1 MTAVTVVVSF
11 KDDATTLLDMVRSVL
26 AQTHDDWRLV
36 LLDDG
41 STDGGADLLAG
52 LTDPRVRLVRH
63 PDNLGT
69 PVRLNELTDLVD
81 TPFLAR
87 MDGDDLMHPERL
99 ARSLEVLTARP
110 DLAFVAGHAVSVDR
124 DSRPTGLRRSAAAP
138 SVPDHFRHAPFVHAT
153 VTARTAWFREH
164 RYDPT
169 FRRCQ
174 DQELWVRTIGSRTH
188 VTLDEVLLYLRE
200 GGTVPASKYAS
211 SMRGTRRVLRRHG
224 PALLGRL
231 GTARFTAR
239 TVVSETAY
247 RAADAVGAV
256 DRLVARRASGLPAEE
271 LRRHEAE
278 IERIRSVRLP
288 GLD

>member
-1 MTAVTVVVSF
+1 VTAVTVVVSF
-11 KDDATTLLDMVRSVL
+11 KDNASTLLDMVRSVV
-26 AQTHDDWRLV
+26 AQTHADWRLV

-41 STDGGADLLAG
+41 STDGGADLLSG
-52 LTDPRVRLVRH
+52 LADPRVRLVRH
-63 PDNLGT
+63 AENLGT

-99 ARSLEVLTARP
+99 ARSLEALTARP
-110 DLAFVAGHAVSVDR
+110 DLSFVAGHAVSIDR
-124 DSRPTGLRRSAAAP
+124 DSRPTGLRRSAATP
-138 SVPDHFRHAPFVHAT
+138 SLPDHFRHAPFVHGT
-153 VTARTAWFREH
+153 VTARTEWFREH

-174 DQELWVRTIGSRTH
+174 DQELWVRTIGSRSH

-200 GGTVPASKYAS
+200 GGTVPAAKYAT
-211 SMRGTRRVLRRHG
+211 SMRGSRRVLRSHG
-224 PALLGRL
+224 PEVLGRL
-231 GTARFTAR
+231 GTARFAAR
-239 TVVSETAY
+239 TLVHEGAY
-247 RAADAVGAV
+247 RAADRVGAV
-256 DRLVARRASGLPAEE
+256 DLLVARRATGLGTDER
-271 LRRHEAE
+271 RRHEAE

>member
-11 KDDATTLLDMVRSVL
+11 KDNATTLLDMVRSVV

-41 STDGGADLLAG
+41 STDGGADLLAAV
-52 LTDPRVRLVRH
+52 TDPRVRLVRH
-63 PDNLGT
+63 TENLGT

-110 DLAFVAGHAVSVDR
+110 DLSFVAGHAVSVDR
-124 DSRPTGLRRSAAAP
+124 DTRPTGLRRSAVDP
-138 SVPDHFRHAPFVHAT
+138 SVPDHFRHAPFVHGT

-164 RYDPT
+164 RYDPA

-174 DQELWVRTIGSRTH
+174 DQELWVRTIGSRSH
-188 VTLDEVLLYLRE
+188 LTLDAVLLYLRE
-200 GGTVPASKYAS
+200 AGTVPAAKYAT
-211 SMRGTRRVLRRHG
+211 SMRGTRRVLRMHG
-224 PALLGRL
+224 PSLLGRL

-239 TVVSETAY
+239 TVVSEAAY
-247 RAADAVGAV
+247 RVADGVGAV
-256 DRLVARRASGLPAEE
+256 DRLVARRATGLGAQE
-271 LRRHEAE
+271 LRGHEAE